1 MTLLPVWTRE
11 ASSFFARLWDTE
23 SYAAIN
29 APSYAFD
36 TRLQME
42 GVRTM

>member
-23 SYAAIN
+23 SYCVTITVQ
-29 APSYAFD
+29 F
-36 TRLQME
+36 TR
-42 GVRTM
+42 

>member
-23 SYAAIN
+23 SYG
-29 APSYAFD
+29 P
-36 TRLQME
+36 
-42 GVRTM
+42 TMMT